1 MWSKEIQQLLPLVLV
16 EVDEEMMMQLITQHK

>member
-16 EVDEEMMMQLITQHK
+16 EVDEEMTMQLITQHK